1 MTPEM
6 VSASG
11 EHNLSPFLQ
20 THSSTPMKLNALALS
35 SLLVAAPVLSF
46 AAPAAN
52 AQNFTPDAGGI
63 HGLCDSSS
71 RYRHTRTF
79 WGRRTR
85 IGGSRRNCQ
94 AARDWAS
101 REAERNRNHDRNSQF
116 IGIGGDLLTGLIL
129 NSQQR
134 QAQPAPS
141 TSMKAE
147 MALMKQQQEIELLK
161 MQLQAQQA
169 AQYGA
174 PVHVQHSVPVRPA
187 YTPYAY

>member
-1 MTPEM
+1 
-6 VSASG
+6 
-11 EHNLSPFLQ
+11 
-20 THSSTPMKLNALALS
+20 MKLNALALS

-52 AQNFTPDAGGI
+52 AQNFTPNAGGI

-71 RYRHTRTF
+71 GYRHTNFFGIRKK
-79 WGRRTR
+79 

-101 REAERNRNHDRNSQF
+101 REAERNRNHDRTSQY

-134 QAQPAPS
+134 QAQPPAPS
-141 TSMKAE
+141 TSLKAE

-161 MQLQAQQA
+161 LQLQAQQAQQA

-174 PVHVQHSVPVRPA
+174 PVRVQYVPVRPTTNVA
-187 YTPYAY
+187 PRPYAY

>member
-1 MTPEM
+1 
-6 VSASG
+6 
-11 EHNLSPFLQ
+11 
-20 THSSTPMKLNALALS
+20 MKLNALALS

-52 AQNFTPDAGGI
+52 AQNFTPNAGGI

-71 RYRHTRTF
+71 GYRHTNFFGIRKK
-79 WGRRTR
+79 
-85 IGGSRRNCQ
+85 IGGSRRNCK

-101 REAERNRNHDRNSQF
+101 REAERNRNHDRTSQY

-129 NSQQR
+129 KGQQR
-134 QAQPAPS
+134 QAQPDNS
-141 TSMKAE
+141 SSREAE
-147 MALMKQQQEIELLK
+147 LALMKQQQEIELLK

-174 PVHVQHSVPVRPA
+174 PVHVQHSVPLRPA
-187 YTPYAY
+187 YNVAPRPYAY

>member
-1 MTPEM
+1 
-6 VSASG
+6 
-11 EHNLSPFLQ
+11 
-20 THSSTPMKLNALALS
+20 MKLNALALS

-52 AQNFTPDAGGI
+52 AQNFTPNAGGI

-71 RYRHTRTF
+71 GYRHTNFFGIRKK
-79 WGRRTR
+79 
-85 IGGSRRNCQ
+85 IGGSRRNCK

-101 REAERNRNHDRNSQF
+101 REAERNRNHDRTSQY

-129 NSQQR
+129 KGQQR
-134 QAQPAPS
+134 QAQPDNS
-141 TSMKAE
+141 SSREAE
-147 MALMKQQQEIELLK
+147 LALMKQQQEIELLK
-161 MQLQAQQA
+161 LQLQAQQA

-187 YTPYAY
+187 YNVAPRPYAY

>member
-1 MTPEM
+1 
-6 VSASG
+6 
-11 EHNLSPFLQ
+11 
-20 THSSTPMKLNALALS
+20 MKFSALALS

-71 RYRHTRTF
+71 GYRHTRTF

-85 IGGSRRNCQ
+85 IGGSRRDCQ

-116 IGIGGDLLTGLIL
+116 IGMGGNLLTGLIL

-134 QAQPAPS
+134 QAQRDNS
-141 TSMKAE
+141 SSREAE
-147 MALMKQQQEIELLK
+147 LALMKQQQEIELLK
-161 MQLQAQQA
+161 LQLQAQQA
-169 AQYGA
+169 QQAQYGA
-174 PVHVQHSVPVRPA
+174 PARVQYVPVRSTFNVAPR
-187 YTPYAY
+187 PYAY

>member
-1 MTPEM
+1 
-6 VSASG
+6 
-11 EHNLSPFLQ
+11 
-20 THSSTPMKLNALALS
+20 MKFNALALS
-35 SLLVAAPVLSF
+35 SLLVAAPVLSV

-52 AQNFTPDAGGI
+52 AQNFTPNAGGI

-71 RYRHTRTF
+71 GYRHNKF
-79 WGRRTR
+79 FGISKK
-85 IGGSRRNCQ
+85 IGGSRRDCR

-101 REAERNRNHDRNSQF
+101 REGERNRNHDRTSQY

-129 NSQQR
+129 KGQQR
-134 QAQPAPS
+134 QAKPDNS
-141 TSMKAE
+141 SSREAE
-147 MALMKQQQEIELLK
+147 LALMKQQQEIELLK

-187 YTPYAY
+187 YNVAPRPYAY

>member
-1 MTPEM
+1 
-6 VSASG
+6 
-11 EHNLSPFLQ
+11 
-20 THSSTPMKLNALALS
+20 MKFNALALS

-52 AQNFTPDAGGI
+52 AQNFTPNAGGI

-71 RYRHTRTF
+71 GYRHTNFFGIRKK
-79 WGRRTR
+79 
-85 IGGSRRNCQ
+85 IGGSRRNCK

-101 REAERNRNHDRNSQF
+101 REAERNRNHDRTSQY

-129 NSQQR
+129 NGQQR
-134 QAQPAPS
+134 QAQPDNS
-141 TSMKAE
+141 SSREAE
-147 MALMKQQQEIELLK
+147 LALMKQQQEIELLK

-174 PVHVQHSVPVRPA
+174 PVHVQHSVPLRPA
-187 YTPYAY
+187 YNVAPRPYAY